1 MQGKPKPH
9 KSAKESLAESESW
22 LGRGEEEGVS
32 LLAALLRSLR
42 SPCYLFE
49 SALVDKMCQAF
60 SFKTL
65 RLSFDCSL
73 T

>member
-1 MQGKPKPH
+1 MQGKPNPH
-9 KSAKESLAESESW
+9 KSSKESLAESESW
-22 LGRGEEEGVS
+22 LGRGKEEGVS
-32 LLAALLRSLR
+32 LLAALLRLR

-65 RLSFDCSL
+65 RLSFDCSV